1 MSVRIR
7 PFGITGIGGTH
18 LYSTPYHPMTN
29 GQIERF
35 NTTMDAKIAALS
47 NEKRTNWDEQLPFV
61 TFNYNTSIHKT
72 TGQIPFELIY
82 GRSPTLS
89 FDQQQPL
96 VTLSQDPEYKSKLS
110 HYLATLTGQA
120 KVKILSQQT
129 KYKERYDRYRMNPTY
144 KVGDIVLIKTF
155 NKLISQAKLT
165 NHFSIDTEDDALSHK
180 PAAFQVEFIR
190 PNAPS
195 IVIIIEV
202 QYLPLIT
209 NPLFKKIQQLCTII
223 FTSNNHVYSWGL
235 ALQELGKLNSF
246 NLFSKNIQIKEH
258 DIQDEYSGAQ
268 KAGLQKTIK
277 HEFNEYLNKTATLVE
292 WACGVDLAL
301 RDIFTIRFTRLSFK
315 LDIIK
320 FSSTNDYEDVSEDED
335 NINLQ
340 QELSIDIPSTYEEL
354 IVHVIDE
361 LEETNEDTLS
371 HQQHEEIEPTQQMSI
386 FNQTRNFNTILEIHE
401 NFPDNE
407 THESFNVE
415 QDVIELQLNDD
426 MDIQSLPEIMKVH
439 FYHEPSRPHLQQH
452 HNEQSSIQQMTV
464 HVTNEQHQV
473 SNSHHLGPN
482 PTTTTFTSKQL
493 RNRKTNRRHRINR
506 YRYEVIRQ
514 VYRLFS
520 ITKIKRI
527 LRSMNI
533 FYVNINMVRHK
544 LFIGLKNQTMVDEVE
559 KILHN
564 RIFTKQHYHRLYR

>member
-1 MSVRIR
+1 MNFSTKSS
-7 PFGITGIGGTH
+7 FSTH
-18 LYSTPYHPMTN
+18 KNNPYIPPYQRLLRRNQLWAPKKVKQEHALQQECYN
-29 GQIERF
+29 GKLKLF
-35 NTTMDAKIAALS
+35 
-47 NEKRTNWDEQLPFV
+47 
-61 TFNYNTSIHKT
+61 
-72 TGQIPFELIY
+72 
-82 GRSPTLS
+82 
-89 FDQQQPL
+89 QQPENY
-96 VTLSQDPEYKSKLS
+96 SCYFINEQIDIF
-110 HYLATLTGQA
+110 
-120 KVKILSQQT
+120 IL
-129 KYKERYDRYRMNPTY
+129 D
-144 KVGDIVLIKTF
+144 
-155 NKLISQAKLT
+155 KLISQAKLT

-223 FTSNNHVYSWGL
+223 FTSNNHVYSWGS

-301 RDIFTIRFTRLSFK
+301 GTYLPLDVVGPEHTYRLHEEKKYRTILKDYAINDIFAVTRLSFK

-354 IVHVIDE
+354 IVHVTDE

-371 HQQHEEIEPTQQMSI
+371 QQQHEEIEPTQQMSI

-564 RIFTKQHYHRLYR
+564 RIFTKQHYHRLY